1 MRKEKKRMFFVLSFF
16 TLLFLIVG
24 ICIFTLPH
32 FIVQF
37 ADYVDISLRNTLLP
51 VVFFIIFIFIV
62 FSYYNPLD
70 IKLLKSRYLKVAAI
84 CLMLVVTL
92 FDLYSFFDKITPF
105 SPRDYFYPKTEV
117 MNYIRSQETV
127 ERFWGFGSGNI
138 ENNFAT
144 IEHVYSPEGYDPL
157 FSKRYSELLSV
168 TQSSG
173 ISGEVYRSDANIR
186 SSYGERVWDDEYFQ
200 KLLNI
205 LGVKYI
211 LHKVDLHDASI
222 PDYHIFPEETYK
234 LLWGRGNWQV
244 YTNENALPRFYLV
257 SDYIVKTNRDDMLSE
272 IFQKKI
278 DLKNTAILEENT
290 SLKLGNDEN
299 SIVKLL
305 KYEPQRVSFSVN
317 SSENMLLVLSDTYF
331 PGWTADIDEK
341 GAKIHRANYTFRAVE
356 IPKGKHTVTFTYSP
370 SSLLLGFWISAL
382 SIFCIILLMFYK
394 VILKNKK

>member
-1 MRKEKKRMFFVLSFF
+1 
-16 TLLFLIVG
+16 
-24 ICIFTLPH
+24 
-32 FIVQF
+32 
-37 ADYVDISLRNTLLP
+37 
-51 VVFFIIFIFIV
+51 
-62 FSYYNPLD
+62 
-70 IKLLKSRYLKVAAI
+70 
-84 CLMLVVTL
+84 
-92 FDLYSFFDKITPF
+92 
-105 SPRDYFYPKTEV
+105 
-117 MNYIRSQETV
+117 
-127 ERFWGFGSGNI
+127 
-138 ENNFAT
+138 
-144 IEHVYSPEGYDPL
+144 
-157 FSKRYSELLSV
+157 LLSV

-257 SDYIVKTNRDDMLSE
+257 SDYIVKTNKEDILSE